1 MCSKQTLCPISVHSI
16 SYFFRSNKTYS
27 ICFIFFEEEHK
38 VRRMP
43 NLCCSFIDYIKL
55 FGCLN
60 SSKMFYF
67 ANNRNPKYI
76 KKTYTASLFL
86 PFARLAEITFLP
98 FFVFILVLNPCVL
111 FLGVLCGWYVLFIPI
126 SYIYLAS
133 DKASPY
139 LDAILSEYHLK
150 LTKYLSFYSI

>member
-43 NLCCSFIDYIKL
+43 YLCCSFVDYIKR

-76 KKTYTASLFL
+76 KKDLYCKSFSTFCTSSRDNFSTIFCFHSCSKSVCSFSRCIMWLVCSFHSNLLYLF
-86 PFARLAEITFLP
+86 
-98 FFVFILVLNPCVL
+98 
-111 FLGVLCGWYVLFIPI
+111 G
-126 SYIYLAS
+126 
-133 DKASPY
+133 
-139 LDAILSEYHLK
+139 
-150 LTKYLSFYSI
+150 